1 MSMQS
6 GPFSIRN
13 WETLFSDWQ
22 FFAQGF
28 ARTLLISGLGLL
40 FTLIIG
46 IALGMVLCSKQ
57 KVLKAIIK
65 AYMSVFQNTPLVMQ
79 VFIYYNVL
87 PRIGIR
93 WDTVSIGVIG
103 LALYTGAY
111 AADIVASAIRAV
123 PFGQMEAAS
132 SQGFSFMGSMF
143 RVVLPQAVKI
153 GLPPMTNQAVNLI
166 KNSSVMAVIAGG
178 ELMYAANSWGFDKL
192 IYGPTFVLTGVLYL
206 AICLPISLLA
216 RRLEK
221 RSMSNG

>member
-1 MSMQS
+1 LEN
-6 GPFSIRN
+6 RHVRLDN
-13 WETLFSDWQ
+13 
-22 FFAQGF
+22 GF
-28 ARTLLISGLGLL
+28 EHLLL
-40 FTLIIG
+40 
-46 IALGMVLCSKQ
+46 
-57 KVLKAIIK
+57 
-65 AYMSVFQNTPLVMQ
+65 
-79 VFIYYNVL
+79 
-87 PRIGIR
+87 
-93 WDTVSIGVIG
+93 
-103 LALYTGAY
+103 

-206 AICLPISLLA
+206 AICLPISLIA

>member
-1 MSMQS
+1 MQS

-13 WETLFSDWQ
+13 WETLFTDWQ
-22 FFAQGF
+22 FFARGF

-40 FTLIIG
+40 FTLILG
-46 IALGMVLCSKQ
+46 IALGMILCSRQ
-57 KVLKAIIK
+57 KLLKAIIK
-65 AYMSVFQNTPLVMQ
+65 AYMSIFQNTPLVMQ

-87 PRIGIR
+87 PRIGIK

-111 AADIVASAIRAV
+111 AADIVASAIKAV

-132 SQGFSFMGSMF
+132 SQGFSFLGSMF

-216 RRLEK
+216 RKLEK

>member
-1 MSMQS
+1 MQS

-13 WETLFSDWQ
+13 WETWFADWK
-22 FFAQGF
+22 FFAEGF
-28 ARTLLISGLGLL
+28 ERTLLISGLGLL

-46 IALGMVLCSKQ
+46 IALGMVLCSRQ
-57 KVLKAIIK
+57 KALIVLIK

-79 VFIYYNVL
+79 IFIYYNVL
-87 PRIGIR
+87 PRLGVV
-93 WDTVSIGVIG
+93 WGTVPLGVIG

-132 SQGFSFMGSMF
+132 SQGFSFLGGMF
-143 RVVLPQAVKI
+143 RVVLPQALKI

-166 KNSSVMAVIAGG
+166 KNSSVMAVVAGG
-178 ELMYAANSWGFDKL
+178 ELMYAANIWSGSNL
-192 IYGPTFVLTGVLYL
+192 IYGPTFVMTGLMYL

-216 RRLEK
+216 RKLEK
-221 RSMSNG
+221 RSMNNG

>member
-1 MSMQS
+1 MQS
-6 GPFSIRN
+6 GPFSLHN
-13 WETLFSDWQ
+13 WQTWFADWH

-28 ARTLLISGLGLL
+28 LRTLLISGLGLF
-40 FTLIIG
+40 FTLVIG
-46 IALGMVLCSKQ
+46 VVLGMILCSKQ
-57 KVLKAIIK
+57 KVLIALIK
-65 AYMSVFQNTPLVMQ
+65 GYMSVFQNTPLVMQ

-87 PRIGIR
+87 PRLGIT
-93 WDTVSIGVIG
+93 WGTVAIGVVG

-111 AADIVASAIRAV
+111 ATDIVYSAIRAV

-132 SQGFSFMGSMF
+132 SQGFSFLGGMI

-178 ELMYAANSWGFDKL
+178 ELMYAANIWSGSNL
-192 IYGPTFVLTGVLYL
+192 IYGPTFVMTGVLYL
-206 AICLPISLLA
+206 IICLPISLLA
-216 RRLEK
+216 RKLEK

>member
-1 MSMQS
+1 M
-6 GPFSIRN
+6 
-13 WETLFSDWQ
+13 
-22 FFAQGF
+22 
-28 ARTLLISGLGLL
+28 LISGLGLL

-46 IALGMVLCSKQ
+46 IALGMILCSKQ
-57 KVLKAIIK
+57 KVLIAIIK

-93 WDTVSIGVIG
+93 WDTISIGVIG

-111 AADIVASAIRAV
+111 ATDIVASAIRAV

-132 SQGFSFMGSMF
+132 SQGFSFLSSMF
-143 RVVLPQAVKI
+143 KVVLPQAVKI

-206 AICLPISLLA
+206 AICLPISLFA
-216 RRLEK
+216 RKLEK

>member
-1 MSMQS
+1 MQS

-13 WETLFSDWQ
+13 WETLFTDWR
-22 FFAQGF
+22 FFVQGF

-40 FTLIIG
+40 LTLIIG
-46 IALGMVLCSKQ
+46 IALGMILCSKQ
-57 KVLKAIIK
+57 KFLRVLIK
-65 AYMSVFQNTPLVMQ
+65 GYMSVFQNTPLVMQ

-93 WDTVSIGVIG
+93 WDTISIGVIG

-132 SQGFSFMGSMF
+132 SQGFSFLGSMF

-206 AICLPISLLA
+206 IICLPISLFA
-216 RRLEK
+216 RKLEK

>member
-1 MSMQS
+1 MQS

-13 WETLFSDWQ
+13 WETLFTDWR

-40 FTLIIG
+40 LTLIIG
-46 IALGMVLCSKQ
+46 IALGMILCSKQ
-57 KVLKAIIK
+57 KFLRVLIK
-65 AYMSVFQNTPLVMQ
+65 GYMSVFQNTPLVMQ

-93 WDTVSIGVIG
+93 WDTISIGVIG

-132 SQGFSFMGSMF
+132 SQGFSFLGSMF

-206 AICLPISLLA
+206 IICLPISLFA
-216 RRLEK
+216 RKLEK